1 MTVAEVGPMSAA
13 QPVGVPLPAGASG
26 APRGGAPDHRHAR
39 GRRP

>member
-26 APRGGAPDHRHAR
+26 ETGRAAPDHRHAR
-39 GRRP
+39 GGRP